1 MKLALGS
8 QKYGSAHQLC
18 IVYSALHMMSHA
30 SNASCVA
37 HTQAPFIAILCL
49 TVKIVL
55 GIASRRGHCLQEP
68 QTGQSCSTTTR
79 QSSQCPL
86 LRGKKK
92 KENSLYK
99 KAGRQGQR
107 NPRPPTMP
115 VCVPR
120 SEGKPQAH
128 SPGQIFWF
136 GLFTGIVCQTPVEF
150 LGLRS
155 VQE

>member
-30 SNASCVA
+30 SNASCIA

-68 QTGQSCSTTTR
+68 QTGQSCSTTTG

-92 KENSLYK
+92 KK
-99 KAGRQGQR
+99 TPFTKRQAGKDKGIHAH
-107 NPRPPTMP
+107 
-115 VCVPR
+115 
-120 SEGKPQAH
+120 PQCQ
-128 SPGQIFWF
+128 SVYPGQKENPKLILQAKYS
-136 GLFTGIVCQTPVEF
+136 GLDCSLELFAKLLLSF
-150 LGLRS
+150 
-155 VQE
+155 